1 VIDSKELLEEH
12 TFDKEAMDLIV
23 RSEALFL
30 DIYAS
35 INNIGLA
42 SKREREG
49 GRFSNLSGKW
59 RGLGLLELIFELYQ
73 KTKT

>member
-1 VIDSKELLEEH
+1 VAVLRFLKKVIDSKELLEEH

-42 SKREREG
+42 SKRD
-49 GRFSNLSGKW
+49 SG
-59 RGLGLLELIFELYQ
+59 EVQ
-73 KTKT
+73 